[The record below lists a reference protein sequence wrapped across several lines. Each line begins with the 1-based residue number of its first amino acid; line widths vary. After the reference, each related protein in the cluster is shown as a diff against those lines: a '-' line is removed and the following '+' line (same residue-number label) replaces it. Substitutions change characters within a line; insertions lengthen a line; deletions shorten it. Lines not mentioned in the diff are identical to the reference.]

1 MLNENG
7 SIPEAVMAQWR
18 ARLLDLRSYVSALF
32 GIFGVIVTVTGI
44 LTPQDQLAK
53 ASGMNLSLWTGIAM
67 LLLSGVFFVWLLAA
81 PPEVPEPADATK
93 VEEDAAEA
101 DR

>member
-1 MLNENG
+1 MLNEDVG
-7 SIPEAVMAQWR
+7 MTAQVRAQWR

-32 GIFGVIVTVTGI
+32 AIFGIVVTITGIVT
-44 LTPQDQLAK
+44 PPEQLVK
-53 ASGMNLSLWTGIAM
+53 SSGMNLSLWTGIAM
-67 LLLSGVFFVWLLAA
+67 LLLSGTFFAWLLAA
-81 PPEVPEPADATK
+81 PPEVPEPADSAK